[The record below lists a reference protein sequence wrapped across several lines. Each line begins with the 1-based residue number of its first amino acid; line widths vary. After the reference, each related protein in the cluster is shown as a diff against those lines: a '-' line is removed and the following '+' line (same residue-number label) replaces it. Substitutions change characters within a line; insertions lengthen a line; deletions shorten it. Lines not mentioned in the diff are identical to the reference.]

1 MEEALSNTI
10 IRKVTHLCDKGD
22 AFFDELNLAEAIET
36 YKKALDLLPE
46 PFIEW
51 EISTYLT
58 VSIADAFFYLEDF
71 AEVASF
77 MEIAL
82 LTPEGLENPLVHL
95 RLGQACLELQEPDR
109 ARKYLQRAFDME
121 GAEIFQD
128 DDAKYLAFISSLS

>member
-22 AFFDELNLAEAIET
+22 AFFDELKLPEAIDA
-36 YKKALDLLPE
+36 YQKALDLLPA

-58 VSIADAFFYLEDF
+58 VSIADAFFYLENF
-71 AEVASF
+71 EEVAAF

-95 RLGQACLELQEPDR
+95 RLGQAYSEINE
-109 ARKYLQRAFDME
+109 AEKAKKSLQRAFDME
-121 GAEIFQD
+121 GADIFAD
-128 DDAKYLAFISSLS
+128 DDPKYFAFLNA

>member
-22 AFFDELNLAEAIET
+22 AFFDELKLPEAIDA
-36 YKKALDLLPE
+36 YQKALDLLPA

-58 VSIADAFFYLEDF
+58 VSIADAFFYLENF
-71 AEVASF
+71 EEVAAF

-95 RLGQACLELQEPDR
+95 RLGQAYLELNESEK
-109 ARKYLQRAFDME
+109 AKKSLQRAFDME
-121 GAEIFQD
+121 GAEIFMD
-128 DDAKYLAFISSLS
+128 DDPKYFAMLS

>member
-1 MEEALSNTI
+1 MEEALSNNI
-10 IRKVTHLCDKGD
+10 IRKINHLCDKGD
-22 AFFDELNLAEAIET
+22 AYFDELNLAEAIKT
-36 YKKALDLLPE
+36 YKAALDLLPE

-58 VSIADAFFYLEDF
+58 VGIADAFFYLQDF

-77 MEIAL
+77 MELAL

-95 RLGQACLELQEPDR
+95 RLGQACLELNETDR

-121 GAEIFQD
+121 GEEIFQD
-128 DDAKYLAFISSLS
+128 DDPKYLAFLRTI